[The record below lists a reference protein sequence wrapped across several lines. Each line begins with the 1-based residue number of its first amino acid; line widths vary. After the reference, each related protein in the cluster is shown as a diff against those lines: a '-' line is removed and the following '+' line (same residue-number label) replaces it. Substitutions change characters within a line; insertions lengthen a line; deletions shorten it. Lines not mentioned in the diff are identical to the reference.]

1 MKLALMEQ
9 MMLIL
14 IGIGIRYFVIQL
26 NEPGL
31 FRQRINCSLVGAS
44 LVLMK

>member
-1 MKLALMEQ
+1 MKLDLIQQ

-14 IGIGIRYFVIQL
+14 VGIGIRYLVIRL
-26 NEPGL
+26 NEPSL
-31 FRQRINCSLVGAS
+31 FKQRINYSMVGAF

>member
-1 MKLALMEQ
+1 MKLDLIER

-14 IGIGIRYFVIQL
+14 VGIGIRYLVIKL

-31 FRQRINCSLVGAS
+31 FRQRINCSTAGAF

>member
-1 MKLALMEQ
+1 MKLDLMER

-14 IGIGIRYFVIQL
+14 AGIGIRYLVIKL

-31 FRQRINCSLVGAS
+31 FKQRVNCSPVGAS
-44 LVLMK
+44 LVLRK

>member
-1 MKLALMEQ
+1 MKLDLKER

-14 IGIGIRYFVIQL
+14 VGIGIRPFVIKL
-26 NEPGL
+26 NEPTPFQTTHQL
-31 FRQRINCSLVGAS
+31 FEGWSV